1 MSNIVQHDEL
11 SKPVY
16 DRLKQMIEDGTL
28 SPGQKLIQEKL
39 ASALGVSR
47 TPLLKALQ
55 NLEHEMLVE
64 SIPRRGM
71 YVKKISLPEMIQVYE
86 CREAVECMAIRLAID
101 RATEAEILNLKA
113 LFDPFLGVNKI
124 DVKKYRRA
132 DEKFHDL
139 IIDLSQNPILK
150 KMYLLS
156 NLPQRVYQ
164 LGLLR
169 PPAETLVEHQQIIT
183 AISDRDVEAADRAM
197 RNHITLS
204 RKKLEE
210 GL

>member
-1 MSNIVQHDEL
+1 MGNFVQHDEL

-16 DRLKQMIEDGTL
+16 DRLKEMIENGTL
-28 SPGQKLIQEKL
+28 SPGQKLVQEKL

-71 YVKKISLPEMIQVYE
+71 YVKKISLPEMVQVYE
-86 CREAVECMAIRLAID
+86 CREAVECMAVRLAIA
-101 RATEAEILNLKA
+101 RATKAEILKLKGI
-113 LFDPFLGVNKI
+113 FDPFIDADKI
-124 DVKKYRRA
+124 EVEKYRRA

-139 IIDLSQNPILK
+139 IIDLSQNPVLK

-156 NLPQRVYQ
+156 NLQQRVYQ

-169 PPAETLVEHQQIIT
+169 PPEETLVEHQQIIT
-183 AISDRDVEAADRAM
+183 AIYNRDVEAADRAM
-197 RNHITLS
+197 RNHISLS
-204 RKKLEE
+204 RKKLEV
-210 GL
+210 G

>member
-1 MSNIVQHDEL
+1 MGNFVQHDEL

-16 DRLKQMIEDGTL
+16 DRLKEMIENGTL
-28 SPGQKLIQEKL
+28 SPGQKLVQEKL

-71 YVKKISLPEMIQVYE
+71 YVKKISLPEMVQVYE
-86 CREAVECMAIRLAID
+86 CREAVECMAVRLAIA
-101 RATEAEILNLKA
+101 RATKAEILKLKGI
-113 LFDPFLGVNKI
+113 FDPFAGAEKI
-124 DVKKYRRA
+124 EVEKYRRA

-139 IIDLSQNPILK
+139 IIDLSQNPVLK

-156 NLPQRVYQ
+156 NLQQRVYQ

-169 PPAETLVEHQQIIT
+169 PPEETLVEHQQIIT
-183 AISDRDVEAADRAM
+183 AIYNRDVEAADRAM
-197 RNHITLS
+197 RNHISLS
-204 RKKLEE
+204 RKKLEV
-210 GL
+210 G

>member
-1 MSNIVQHDEL
+1 MGDFVQHDEL

-16 DRLKQMIEDGTL
+16 DRLKEMIENGTL
-28 SPGQKLIQEKL
+28 SPGQKLVQEKL

-55 NLEHEMLVE
+55 NLEYEMLVE

-71 YVKKISLPEMIQVYE
+71 YVKKISLPEMVQVYE
-86 CREAVECMAIRLAID
+86 CREAVESMAVRLAID
-101 RATEAEILNLKA
+101 RATAAEILQLKRI
-113 LFDPFLGVNKI
+113 FDPFTGADKI
-124 DVKKYRRA
+124 EVEKYRRA

-139 IIDLSQNPILK
+139 IIDLSQNPVLK

-156 NLPQRVYQ
+156 NLQQRVYQ

-169 PPAETLVEHQQIIT
+169 PPEETLVEHQQIIT
-183 AISDRDVEAADRAM
+183 AISDRDVEAADSAM
-197 RNHITLS
+197 RNHIALS

-210 GL
+210 G

>member
-1 MSNIVQHDEL
+1 MGNFVQHDEL

-16 DRLKQMIEDGTL
+16 DRLKEMIENGTL
-28 SPGQKLIQEKL
+28 SPGQKLVQEKL

-71 YVKKISLPEMIQVYE
+71 YVKKISLPEMVQVYE
-86 CREAVECMAIRLAID
+86 CREAVECMAVRLAIA
-101 RATEAEILNLKA
+101 RATKAEILKLKGI
-113 LFDPFLGVNKI
+113 FDPFVGAEKI
-124 DVKKYRRA
+124 EVEKYRRA

-139 IIDLSQNPILK
+139 IIDLSQNPVLK

-156 NLPQRVYQ
+156 NLQQRVYQ

-169 PPAETLVEHQQIIT
+169 PPEETLVEHQQIIT
-183 AISDRDVEAADRAM
+183 AIYNRDVEAADRAM
-197 RNHITLS
+197 RNHISLS
-204 RKKLEE
+204 RKKLEV
-210 GL
+210 G